1 MLGQSAK
8 MSVFF
13 VLSDRQVKTGFVS
26 IVYLPDSQMLVI
38 LFVLGKTAEQIE
50 PSYNLASELLIQ
62 LLSNAHQ
69 GGVNSSLDFERN
81 NILEVFDPFLIDFI
95 ITFGI
100 LKMRLKLNW

>member
-26 IVYLPDSQMLVI
+26 IAYLPDSQMLVI

-50 PSYNLASELLIQ
+50 PNYYLASEL
-62 LLSNAHQ
+62 
-69 GGVNSSLDFERN
+69 
-81 NILEVFDPFLIDFI
+81 
-95 ITFGI
+95 
-100 LKMRLKLNW
+100 